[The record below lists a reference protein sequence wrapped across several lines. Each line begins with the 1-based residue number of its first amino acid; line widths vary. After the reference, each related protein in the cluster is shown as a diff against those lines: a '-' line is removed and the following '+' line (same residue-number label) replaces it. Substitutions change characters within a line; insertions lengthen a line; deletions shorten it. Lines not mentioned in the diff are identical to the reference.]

1 MADIEK
7 EKAEIQEL
15 AAHLDDE
22 YRKASISEESY
33 KEMKEKYSK
42 MLAEIEA
49 KQKDKKETKAEVEPA
64 AKKGIIKKL
73 FSRDK
78 KKTEEKEKKD
88 KEEPAV
94 HSDPEEKL
102 YGAGTAEDP
111 YRSTP
116 EVQKPQE
123 DSSSQETA
131 KQESSGVHAPDSAME

>member
-78 KKTEEKEKKD
+78 KKTEEKEKTEEKKKKD

-94 HSDPEEKL
+94 QNDSEEKL
-102 YGAGTAEDP
+102 YGTGTAEDP

-116 EVQKPQE
+116 
-123 DSSSQETA
+123 
-131 KQESSGVHAPDSAME
+131 